1 MLKSTFN
8 VQAYILKKL
17 NGNIDELT
25 KAMKMQSKWISTNK
39 TSAANKTI
47 LEVISLWLEE
57 TLLHS
62 TARRRNNDNVQ
73 LKLNITS
80 PIRPLIL
87 QKNSQK
93 QNEKRTG
100 M

>member
-62 TARRRNNDNVQ
+62 TARRRNIDNLQ
-73 LKLNITS
+73 PTLNSYFAYQTPDS
-80 PIRPLIL
+80 A
-87 QKNSQK
+87 
-93 QNEKRTG
+93 EKFTETK
-100 M
+100 